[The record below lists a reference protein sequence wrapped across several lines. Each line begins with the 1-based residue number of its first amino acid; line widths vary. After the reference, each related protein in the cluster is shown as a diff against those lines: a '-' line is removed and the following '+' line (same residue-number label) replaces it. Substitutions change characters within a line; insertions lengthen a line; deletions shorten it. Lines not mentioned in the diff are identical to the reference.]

1 MNKTNKS
8 HSSLFLIEL
17 MIVLVFFALAS
28 TVCIQLFVQSH
39 LLSQST
45 AEQNEAILLAESMAE
60 EFRAADGDISA
71 KDVYYDKNW
80 SVCSREEAAY
90 TREVA
95 LRTEHNMKVADIS
108 VYGGD
113 LQSPIYTLEV
123 KICP

>member
-60 EFRAADGDISA
+60 EFRAADGDISE
-71 KDVYYDKNW
+71 KEVYYDENW
-80 SVCSREEAAY
+80 SVCSREEASYA
-90 TREVA
+90 REVTV
-95 LRTEHNMKVADIS
+95 RTEDHMKIADIS
-108 VYGGD
+108 VYSGD
-113 LQSPIYTLEV
+113 SQSPIYTLEV